1 MVTEVMKGVAK
12 ALSEGWK
19 LPVYGEQVV
28 QGFMEPCFAIRLEQ
42 SGVKKE
48 MQGRSLWEVELDVM
62 FFPGEGGN
70 ASAMAELPA
79 LHEALAQ
86 VSWEGVNYALARMDS
101 ALVDGVLHLILRY
114 PFRAL
119 RERMPDTAMASF
131 EVTVRPSR
139 DEAGDAKTADGE
151 RIP

>member
-1 MVTEVMKGVAK
+1 MVTEVIKAVAK

-42 SGVKKE
+42 SGVKRE
-48 MQGRSLWEVELDVM
+48 LQGRSLWEVELDVM

-79 LHEALAQ
+79 LHGALSE
-86 VSWEGVNYALARMDS
+86 VSWEGVRYALARMDS

-119 RERMPDTAMASF
+119 QERTPDTAMASF
-131 EVTVRPSR
+131 EVTVRQR
-139 DEAGDAKTADGE
+139 QDEAGSAQAADGE
-151 RIP
+151 RT